1 MRCVFA
7 AGMCVACLSF
17 AAEGSITVAT
27 FDDPSSSSGT
37 PLFERSGTLLTGEWD
52 GLGMLL
58 RTPGAPAP
66 DYPDATFT
74 MTPLTVVS
82 DLGNFAMLSGGSIQF
97 FDVLKNPILRID
109 FTGASLSNIL
119 GVGASDFLAQNV
131 VFSGTLVSSL
141 PALTDESFGFSF
153 ANPIVTDAQHYTV
166 TAAFT
171 SSATVTPAPAS
182 LAVLGRGGLRAARRR
197 R

>member
-1 MRCVFA
+1 
-7 AGMCVACLSF
+7 
-17 AAEGSITVAT
+17 
-27 FDDPSSSSGT
+27 
-37 PLFERSGTLLTGEWD
+37 
-52 GLGMLL
+52 
-58 RTPGAPAP
+58 
-66 DYPDATFT
+66 

-182 LAVLGRGGLRAARRR
+182 LAVLGLGGLLAARRR